1 MLMMAVFL
9 SIEFV
14 QRMQRERR
22 KRMMAGRART
32 EVADVLGALNTIS
45 KGRMVMDWNEV
56 TSGVNPYVVTKTSNI
71 PGKSVIEIPGL
82 IFGDKHKPVTRI
94 GVGMTL
100 TESVI
105 ELASA
110 MELDLIIVH
119 HPVADAAS
127 SGGVPFSDYL
137 PLYNL
142 ALIEMHEAFHGLHPG
157 LTLLHGHTKLKTDI
171 AFCGIPGN
179 VLHKGVAL
187 PEVHTVGDILDR
199 IARFMG
205 RDIDQD
211 MLDAERAIR
220 GEGTLQEATLSNP
233 AQLLSGEIHNP
244 VKHII
249 HFFPHTGFSVDHL
262 DKALQMYPETDT
274 IIVSI
279 SRVREDHAFVKLAR
293 ERGLNF
299 IVGNSHSVEIMEN
312 GLPLAYALEML
323 LPEVEVFLLRERITA
338 VSLKDVGHRQM
349 VEYGKEMAQM
359 HLVSRPTKAV
369 QTY

>member
-1 MLMMAVFL
+1 MTAV
-9 SIEFV
+9 
-14 QRMQRERR
+14 
-22 KRMMAGRART
+22 KPKT
-32 EVADVLGALNTIS
+32 EAVDVLEALNKIS

-56 TSGVNPYVVTKTSNI
+56 TSGANPYVVMKTSNI

-82 IFGDKHKPVTRI
+82 IFGDKHKRVSRI

-110 MELDLIIVH
+110 MKLDLIIVH

-127 SGGVPFSDYL
+127 SGGVPFADYL
-137 PLYNL
+137 PLYDL

-157 LTLLHGHTKLKTDI
+157 LTLLHGHRKLKTDI

-187 PEVHTVGDILDR
+187 PEVQTAGDILARIDR
-199 IARFMG
+199 VMG
-205 RDIDQD
+205 RDIDVD
-211 MLDAERAIR
+211 MLEAERAIR
-220 GEGTLQEATLSNP
+220 GEATLQEATLSNP
-233 AQLLSGEIHNP
+233 AKLLSGGADSP
-244 VKHII
+244 VKHIL
-249 HFFPHTGFSVDHL
+249 HFFPHTGFSVGHL
-262 DKALQMYPETDT
+262 ETALRMYPETDT

-279 SRVREDHAFVKLAR
+279 SRVREDHAFVKLAK

-299 IVGNSHSVEIMEN
+299 IVGNPHSVEIMEN

-338 VSLKDVGHRQM
+338 VALKDVGHSQM
-349 VEYGKEMAQM
+349 VEYGREMAET
-359 HLVSRPTKAV
+359 HLVSKPPQAV

>member
-1 MLMMAVFL
+1 MT
-9 SIEFV
+9 
-14 QRMQRERR
+14 
-22 KRMMAGRART
+22 AGRART
-32 EVADVLGALNTIS
+32 EVLSVLDALNKIS

-56 TSGVNPYVVTKTSNI
+56 TSGANPYVVMKTSNI

-82 IFGDKHKPVTRI
+82 IFGDKHKPVSRI

-110 MELDLIIVH
+110 MKLDLIIVH

-127 SGGVPFSDYL
+127 SGGVPFADYL
-137 PLYNL
+137 PLYDL

-171 AFCGIPGN
+171 AFGGIPGN

-187 PEVHTVGDILDR
+187 PDVHTVGDILAR
-199 IARFMG
+199 IDRFMG
-205 RDIDQD
+205 REIDQD
-211 MLDAERAIR
+211 MLEAERAIR
-220 GEGTLQEATLSNP
+220 GEPTLQEATLSNP
-233 AQLLSGEIHNP
+233 SKLLSGAMTSP
-244 VKHII
+244 VQHIL
-249 HFFPHTGFSVDHL
+249 HFFPHTGFSVEQL
-262 DKALQMYPETDT
+262 EKALEMYPETDT

-279 SRVREDHAFVKLAR
+279 SRVREDHPFVTLAK

-299 IVGNSHSVEIMEN
+299 IVGNPHSVEIMEN
-312 GLPLAYALEML
+312 GLPLAYALELL
-323 LPEVEVFLLRERITA
+323 LPELEIFLLRERITA

-349 VEYGKEMAQM
+349 VEYGREMAEM
-359 HLVSRPTKAV
+359 HLVSKPARAV